1 MTPDQISDYDA
12 WADLQEQAVA
22 HEVEAASLLA
32 QSNVEAELARQKRA
46 EAKVI
51 AERLGLTC

>member
-12 WADLQEQAVA
+12 FADLQEQAEAYEADAADLQAQYLVA
-22 HEVEAASLLA
+22 V
-32 QSNVEAELARQKRA
+32 ELARRFRS